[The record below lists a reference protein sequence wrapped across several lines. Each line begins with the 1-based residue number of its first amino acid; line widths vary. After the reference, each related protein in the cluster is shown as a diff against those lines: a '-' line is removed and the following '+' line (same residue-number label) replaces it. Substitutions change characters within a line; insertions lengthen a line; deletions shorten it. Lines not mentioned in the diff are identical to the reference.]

1 MPVDQLV
8 TIILSAIVTGGF
20 SAIVTVA
27 GVKVH
32 IAYLKENVSRN
43 EKATQRAHERIDQI
57 DKSIARV
64 VPIK

>member
-1 MPVDQLV
+1 MGVDQLV
-8 TIILSAIVTGGF
+8 TIILSAVVTGGF
-20 SAIVTVA
+20 SAFVTVA

-32 IAYLKENVSRN
+32 ISYLKEAATRN
-43 EKATQRAHERIDQI
+43 EKAVQRAHERIDTI